1 MQNLPKILR
10 RDQIMRKGL
19 DLVKR
24 EGFAAITC
32 RSVAEECSCC
42 YRTVQR
48 HYANRSV
55 LSRAIIQ
62 YAKQIGADEVVTEG
76 ERLGL

>member
-1 MQNLPKILR
+1 MKKGLSLAR
-10 RDQIMRKGL
+10 RKG
-19 DLVKR
+19 
-24 EGFAAITC
+24 FAEITC

-48 HYANRSV
+48 LYRNRRE
-55 LSRAIIQ
+55 LSRAIID
-62 YAKQIGADEVVTEG
+62 YARVIGASEVAEEG